1 MKERILIIEDNKA
14 LSKIIAKK
22 MKKNLDFDIVQAY
35 TFAEAEDI
43 INENDDFF
51 IALCDL
57 NLPDAPN
64 GEIVDFVLSKGLP
77 VIVLTGSMDDDL
89 QKEMMGKDIVDYVYK
104 GNIEDV
110 NYIFSLISR
119 LSKNRD
125 IKIML
130 VDDSRVMRNE
140 VKKMLHTQMFNILVA
155 AHGEEALNYLEN
167 NKDIKL
173 VLTDFNMP
181 VIDGVELTKKIREI
195 FNKNEMIVIAMT
207 GNNEPLISVKFLK
220 IGANDFI
227 SKPFSKEELICR
239 INNTLDFNEQLEK
252 LTNMAHKD
260 FLTKVYNRRY
270 FFEKIVKF
278 YEDKSSF
285 AVSMI
290 DIDNFKKIND
300 KYGHNIGDK
309 ILMVLSNTLMKNTKG
324 SDLIARFGGEEFCVA
339 LKNIDKKQAIGFF
352 VKLRK
357 IISDINIQ
365 VAKESINITVS
376 IGLSFSDNEKN
387 INTLLIEADEA
398 LYRAKNFGKNRVEIS

>member
-398 LYRAKNFGKNRVEIS
+398 LYRAKENGRNRVES